1 MKLIIARAMLFTA
14 GFLLW
19 AMSALIPH
27 SDRIRE
33 GWDNPAYWNIGMP
46 LMLVLQVAAA
56 TIPGERFWRAPL
68 WMLSGHALAI
78 VLIHPTGN
86 GLGLLPLAIM
96 IIGLPAYAFLIA
108 ASLLGSNLAGLVKSS
123 LAK

>member
-1 MKLIIARAMLFTA
+1 MKLIITRAMLFTA

-19 AMSALIPH
+19 GMSALIPH

-46 LMLVLQVAAA
+46 LMLVLQVVAA
-56 TIPGERFWRAPL
+56 TAAHERLWRAPL

-78 VLIHPTGN
+78 VLIHPLGN
-86 GLGLLPLAIM
+86 GLALLPLAIM
-96 IIGLPAYAFLIA
+96 IIGLPAYAFLFGA
-108 ASLLGSNLAGLVKSS
+108 AVVGSNLSSLVKSS
-123 LAK
+123 PAK

>member
-19 AMSALIPH
+19 GMSALIPH

-46 LMLVLQVAAA
+46 LMLVLQVAATTVA
-56 TIPGERFWRAPL
+56 RERLWRAPL

-78 VLIHPTGN
+78 VLIHPLGN
-86 GLGLLPLAIM
+86 GLALLPLAIM
-96 IIGLPAYAFLIA
+96 IIGLPAYAFLFG
-108 ASLLGSNLAGLVKSS
+108 ASVVGSNLAGLFKSS
-123 LAK
+123 VAK

>member
-19 AMSALIPH
+19 GMSALIPH

-56 TIPGERFWRAPL
+56 IVAHERYWRAPL

-78 VLIHPTGN
+78 VLIHPLGN
-86 GLGLLPLAIM
+86 GLALLPLAIM
-96 IIGLPAYAFLIA
+96 IIGLPAYAFLFA
-108 ASLLGSNLAGLVKSS
+108 AAVVGSNLSSLVKSS
-123 LAK
+123 PAK